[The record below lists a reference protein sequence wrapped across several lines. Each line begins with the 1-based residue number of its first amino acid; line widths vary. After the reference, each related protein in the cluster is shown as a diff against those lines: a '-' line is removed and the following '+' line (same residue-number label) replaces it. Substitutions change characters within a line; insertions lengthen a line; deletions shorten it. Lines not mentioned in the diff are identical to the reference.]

1 MFCSV
6 TYIRNSQQHALG
18 RLHAPTAPG
27 ILSSPALLTAV
38 VDAFFISLFLSD
50 TVQPWKSI
58 RRFDG
63 GMTDDDPKI
72 YMDAG

>member
-38 VDAFFISLFLSD
+38 VDDFFFFCFLSD
-50 TVQPWKSI
+50 TVQPWNSI

-63 GMTDDDPKI
+63 GMTDDERKT